1 METNKILLKGD
12 CIMSW
17 INSYSEV
24 TFINKETGVSFT
36 VENTDSLY
44 MTLINDEHYE
54 MITY

>member
-1 METNKILLKGD
+1 
-12 CIMSW
+12 MSW

-36 VENTDSLY
+36 VENTDGLY
-44 MTLINDEHYE
+44 MTLINDEHYD

>member
-1 METNKILLKGD
+1 
-12 CIMSW
+12 MSW

-24 TFINKETGVSFT
+24 TFINKETGVSFI
-36 VENTDSLY
+36 VENTDGLY